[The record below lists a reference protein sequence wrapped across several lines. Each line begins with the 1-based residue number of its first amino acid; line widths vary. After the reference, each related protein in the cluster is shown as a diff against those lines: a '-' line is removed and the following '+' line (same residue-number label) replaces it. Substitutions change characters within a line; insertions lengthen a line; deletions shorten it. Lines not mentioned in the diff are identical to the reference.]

1 MIPEF
6 NDYGC
11 LPEGIYDCTMEEA
24 AQRFGVFQS
33 SDRRPRLWDK
43 FIAFMREAKACG
55 LIDAILLNGSFVTAE
70 DEPNDIDLV
79 VVVSSRHNFS
89 AGFQPSEYNVLS
101 KRQVH
106 RRFGFDLF
114 GRPLGVGGIP
124 PLPGVL
130 SASAL
135 GTGAQKGDTKNMAT
149 IKNEAQLQQAI
160 EQIQVLCRAID
171 SLRADIF
178 PKNPRNFAIM
188 AEGPV
193 DEIRKLQADIDAYI
207 QHLEA
212 AATPASN

>member
-11 LPEGIYDCTMEEA
+11 LPEGIYNCTMEEA

-106 RRFGFDLF
+106 RRFGFDLLVARSESEEYRRYLEF
-114 GRPLGVGGIP
+114 FQQVRLEPGRKKGI
-124 PLPGVL
+124 
-130 SASAL
+130 
-135 GTGAQKGDTKNMAT
+135 
-149 IKNEAQLQQAI
+149 
-160 EQIQVLCRAID
+160 
-171 SLRADIF
+171 LRIWL
-178 PKNPRNFAIM
+178 R
-188 AEGPV
+188 
-193 DEIRKLQADIDAYI
+193 
-207 QHLEA
+207 
-212 AATPASN
+212 